1 MNNKRSISGEGSRAE
16 GKRLQAWRK
25 PKASHDFPCQTRSL
39 IFEEVG
45 EASNFQRTLIL
56 HSLRAGQEEVQ
67 ESS

>member
-1 MNNKRSISGEGSRAE
+1 MNNKRNISGEGSRAE

-25 PKASHDFPCQTRSL
+25 PKASHDFPRQTRSL
-39 IFEEVG
+39 IFEEIG

-56 HSLRAGQEEVQ
+56 HSLRAGQEAQ